1 MEEGGMGEGQ
11 HSSKL
16 VWLSAFLRKPQCP
29 LGALWLA
36 LYLQRLH
43 LPGWNNRA
51 FDFPSQPFTWL
62 SYNRFVCV
70 IFSICVCAV
79 GSAMVSARG
88 RADRIKTTKEN
99 DRYREKKSNIKKKDE
114 RPQGVCRSS
123 RRPFRDKLLKQNL
136 LKDRR
141 REKKRED
148 EKDEGKWMRV
158 RGEHGEETN

>member
-1 MEEGGMGEGQ
+1 
-11 HSSKL
+11 
-16 VWLSAFLRKPQCP
+16 
-29 LGALWLA
+29 
-36 LYLQRLH
+36 
-43 LPGWNNRA
+43 
-51 FDFPSQPFTWL
+51 
-62 SYNRFVCV
+62 
-70 IFSICVCAV
+70 
-79 GSAMVSARG
+79 MVSARG